1 MIPTCLLV
9 ISVSSRVSSLTA
21 KVATLSMQ
29 CKLRKHRANEL
40 HLNALGARMTRLGLR
55 NWWEKHSLHL
65 FYGIDISTDA
75 NHVNG

>member
-1 MIPTCLLV
+1 
-9 ISVSSRVSSLTA
+9 
-21 KVATLSMQ
+21 MQ

-65 FYGIDISTDA
+65 FYGIDIITDA